1 MKTTVVGYDRTPSS
15 EGALAVANRE
25 SFWRGASLIV
35 VTAYHGLTFPGQQSP
50 DPADP
55 EATARKAAEQTVQH
69 GADRVREMHPGV
81 PVEARAQAGYAGKV
95 LAEASHGAD
104 LLVVGN
110 RGGGGF
116 QGLLPGSD
124 PWPPRRPPAN
134 RL

>member
-1 MKTTVVGYDRTPSS
+1 MKTTVVGYDRTPPS

-55 EATARKAAEQTVQH
+55 EATARPRSRPCSTARTAC
-69 GADRVREMHPGV
+69 ANCIRESRSRHAPRLDT
-81 PVEARAQAGYAGKV
+81 PARSSPRRAMAPTC
-95 LAEASHGAD
+95 LA
-104 LLVVGN
+104 VGN